1 MEAITR
7 SILLRPG
14 LQKKLSL
21 KSFLVLSLVLIMTL
35 GYIPALPQTAV
46 ARTQVATLPPE
57 DKVFIRLAGQNTA
70 LVQEERVLT
79 LVAGINKVTFSWQN
93 VHIDP
98 DAIYLDTLAD
108 PDDITL
114 LSVARPPDESALVWE
129 IYSRTD
135 TEQPVV
141 VSYLLAG
148 LDNLITYTALA
159 DAKEK
164 TLDLD
169 ARIILRNFSGEDFA
183 NAAFWLAP
191 DNVFKTDLLHLETRQ
206 VLFLAQK
213 NLPITKTY
221 DWDEKTMTPNPE
233 NHPDAPGIPTGYR
246 IKNSS
251 DAGLGFDLL
260 PGKVRIFQEDDQ
272 AGTIFSGEDLMP
284 FVPKGDTAFLQIGSS
299 RDILVS
305 KRRIHSEQTQVR
317 RNEKGKIQVFDKKIT
332 DRFILENTTSAPVML
347 TLTDRIDGQWE
358 PVNMGHPYNLTDHQT
373 LVFDIP
379 LEAKE
384 KKTIDLTYTVV
395 NIFTGTFA
403 RYNQAAPGN

>member
-1 MEAITR
+1 MAAITC

-14 LQKKLSL
+14 LQKALPL
-21 KSFLVLSLVLIMTL
+21 KPLLVLSLVLIMTL
-35 GYIPALPQTAV
+35 GYIPALTQTAV
-46 ARTQVATLPPE
+46 ARTRVATLPPE
-57 DKVFIRLAGQNTA
+57 EQVFIRLAGQNTA

-79 LVAGINKVTFSWQN
+79 LVAGINTITFSWQN

-114 LSVARPPDESALVWE
+114 LSVARPPDESALEWE

-141 VSYLLAG
+141 ISYLLAG

-183 NAAFWLAP
+183 NAAFRLSP
-191 DNVFKTDLLHLETRQ
+191 NTVFKTDLQHLETRQ

-221 DWDEKTMTPNPE
+221 DWDEKTMPHDPE
-233 NHPDAPGIPTGYR
+233 NLPDAPGIPTGYR

-260 PGKVRIFQEDDQ
+260 PGKARIFQENGR
-272 AGTIFSGEDLMP
+272 AGTIFSGEDLVP
-284 FVPKGDTAFLQIGSS
+284 FVPTGDSVFTNRPQPGYFGL
-299 RDILVS
+299 
-305 KRRIHSEQTQVR
+305 QTQ
-317 RNEKGKIQVFDKKIT
+317 NIQ
-332 DRFILENTTSAPVML
+332 
-347 TLTDRIDGQWE
+347 
-358 PVNMGHPYNLTDHQT
+358 
-373 LVFDIP
+373 
-379 LEAKE
+379 
-384 KKTIDLTYTVV
+384 
-395 NIFTGTFA
+395 
-403 RYNQAAPGN
+403 

>member
-1 MEAITR
+1 MAAVTC

-14 LQKKLSL
+14 LQKALPL
-21 KSFLVLSLVLIMTL
+21 KALLVLYLVLIMAL

-46 ARTQVATLPPE
+46 ARTQVATLPLE
-57 DKVFIRLAGQNTA
+57 GKVFIRLAGRNTA

-79 LVAGINKVTFSWQN
+79 LAAGINKIAFSWQN

-114 LSVARPPDESALVWE
+114 LSVDRPPNESALVWE

-141 VSYLLAG
+141 ISYLLAG
-148 LDNLITYTALA
+148 LDDLITYTALA

-169 ARIILRNFSGEDFA
+169 ARLILRNFSGETFA

-191 DNVFKTDLLHLETRQ
+191 GTVFKTDLQHLETRQ
-206 VLFLAQK
+206 VLFLEQK

-221 DWDEKTMTPNPE
+221 DWDEKTMPGDPE
-233 NHPDAPGIPTGYR
+233 NHPDAPGIPTGYK

-251 DAGLGFDLL
+251 ESGLGFDLL
-260 PGKVRIFQEDDQ
+260 PGKARIFQENEG
-272 AGTIFSGEDLMP
+272 AGTIFSGEDMVP
-284 FVPKGDTAFLQIGSS
+284 FVPDGDTAFLKIGNS
-299 RDILVS
+299 RDILVF
-305 KRRIHSEQTQVR
+305 KRRIHSEQTQIR
-317 RNEKGKIQVFDKKIT
+317 RNEKGDIQVFDEKIT
-332 DRFILENTTSAPVML
+332 DRFILENTTSAPVIL
-347 TLTDRIDGQWE
+347 TLTDRIDGHWE
-358 PVNMGHPYNLTDHQT
+358 PVDMGHAYTQTDHQT
-373 LVFDIP
+373 LVFDIH
-379 LEAKE
+379 LGAKE
-384 KKTIDLTYTVV
+384 KKTIDLTYRVL

-403 RYNQAAPGN
+403 GYNRVAPGN